1 MKNQTAGQ
9 APIYWLVLIVLAFIW
24 GSSFILMKR
33 ALFDPEGNPAMS
45 NFDVAA
51 IRLVIASLLLSF
63 WGIRTIKKLKVSDI
77 VPLLL
82 VGFCGNAFPAIL
94 FTTAQ
99 LHIDS
104 LLAGILNSLTPVFTL
119 LIAMFIFGI
128 RYAPIQ
134 ILGVFIGLLGAIG
147 LIVNQPGGLTGEPGY
162 AALIVLA
169 TLLYAVSVNTIRN
182 RLAHFNA
189 FEIAGT
195 SLLFVFPVAMTVLLV
210 KGDPTSFAET
220 NEYAWQAL
228 GSVTLLAMFGTA
240 LALVLFNHL
249 IAGTSAIFAASVTFV
264 MPVFAIMWGVLIQEK
279 LTFGHII
286 WTLVILSGVYLVNRK
301 KVAKA

>member
-1 MKNQTAGQ
+1 MK
-9 APIYWLVLIVLAFIW
+9 
-24 GSSFILMKR
+24 K
-33 ALFDPEGNPAMS
+33 ALFDTHGNAAMS

-51 IRLVIASLLLSF
+51 LRLVIASLLLSF
-63 WGIRTIKKLKVSDI
+63 WGVRTIKKLRNSDI

-82 VGFCGNAFPAIL
+82 VGYCGNAFPAIL

-119 LIAMFIFGI
+119 LIAMSVFRI
-128 RYAPIQ
+128 RYALAQ
-134 ILGVFIGLLGAIG
+134 IVGIFIGLAGAVG
-147 LIVNQPGGLTGEPGY
+147 LIFNQSGGFAGEPGY

-169 TLLYAVSVNTIRN
+169 TFLYAISVNTIRN
-182 RLAHFNA
+182 RLGHFNA

-195 SLLFVFPVAMTVLLV
+195 SLIFVLPIALSVLLFN
-210 KGDPTSFAET
+210 GTLAEFMRS

-228 GSVTLLAMFGTA
+228 GSVTMLAMFGTA
-240 LALVLFNHL
+240 LALVLFNQL
-249 IAGTSAIFAASVTFV
+249 IAGTSAIFAASVTYV
-264 MPVFAIMWGVLIQEK
+264 MPIFAIMWGILIREK
-279 LTFGHII
+279 LTSGHII

-301 KVAKA
+301 KVAHA